1 MLYEGQFLVLY
12 FVGEQLPIHHQ
23 IKAGNPSRYLCNKAF
38 LRSKPPAFSRSAHTR
53 FYHSFH
59 VVWITKYRNKVL
71 RGAMRERILEMIIRT
86 RNEMGVDI
94 VRGVL
99 AREHVHMFLSIPPKL
114 TLSDVMQRIKGRS
127 SHRIQMEFSELRKR

>member
-1 MLYEGQFLVLY
+1 MGY
-12 FVGEQLPIHHQ
+12 
-23 IKAGNPSRYLCNKAF
+23 
-38 LRSKPPAFSRSAHTR
+38 SASARMR

-59 VVWITKYRNKVL
+59 VVWITTYRNKVL

-99 AREHVHMFLSIPPKL
+99 VRDYVHMFLSIPPKL
-114 TLSDVMQRIKGRS
+114 TLSDVMQRI
-127 SHRIQMEFSELRKR
+127 